1 MFSTWEVGASV
12 HVLSAGRVMSALK
25 YAKEHQLTVWSS
37 VPSLVGMLRQIKALS
52 PNALPNLRLSVFAGE
67 PLPSSIASVWKTV
80 APNTVV
86 ENLYGPTEATVY
98 CLRQT
103 ADEPPSLTP
112 GRDFFAIG
120 NPLPGCEAAIVDAD
134 NHFVARGVT
143 GELAIAGPQLA
154 DGYLNAPELTQ
165 ARFPVIDGKR
175 WYLTG
180 DLAMQD
186 ADGIFHCLGR
196 IDNQVKVL
204 GNRVELEEVDA
215 HLRLIADTSVAAT
228 VAWPVV
234 DGSVQGLVAF
244 VGANS
249 EGAID
254 SEQIIASLKAKLPA
268 YMVPSRVHAL
278 ADMPFN
284 PSGKVDRRALRRLL
298 EDGAL

>member
-1 MFSTWEVGASV
+1 
-12 HVLSAGRVMSALK
+12 
-25 YAKEHQLTVWSS
+25 
-37 VPSLVGMLRQIKALS
+37 
-52 PNALPNLRLSVFAGE
+52 
-67 PLPSSIASVWKTV
+67 
-80 APNTVV
+80 
-86 ENLYGPTEATVY
+86 
-98 CLRQT
+98 
-103 ADEPPSLTP
+103 
-112 GRDFFAIG
+112 
-120 NPLPGCEAAIVDAD
+120 
-134 NHFVARGVT
+134 
-143 GELAIAGPQLA
+143 
-154 DGYLNAPELTQ
+154 
-165 ARFPVIDGKR
+165 
-175 WYLTG
+175 
-180 DLAMQD
+180 MQD